1 MFYICSFIFL
11 KLLLDLLLCRYR
23 PCCLLSSWFGVCML
37 TSCFILYILCL
48 HLRSQCILLCL
59 KCRSSRFLASSF
71 SSQSFSKSLL
81 VVTAQVLSLSATW
94 KSIFVTLE
102 WSPTGSAAHSCRH
115 RPPPSQLHLDLLDI
129 FDGCLDSSLTVQWHN
144 LIFNFFLHY
153 CENDPLAGVSLVFA
167 FL

>member
-129 FDGCLDSSLTVQWHN
+129 FDGCLDSSLTVQ
-144 LIFNFFLHY
+144 
-153 CENDPLAGVSLVFA
+153 
-167 FL
+167 